1 VDGESFLAFPLEPD
15 VAVNTGLNY
24 HSVCDVKFVSLVFG
38 TGLPDVV
45 NRSKF
50 YQNWLSGVNSVM
62 LFQ

>member
-1 VDGESFLAFPLEPD
+1 MLLL
-15 VAVNTGLNY
+15 TQGLSY
-24 HSVCDVKFVSLVFG
+24 YRSVCDVKFVSLVFG